1 MTEVFRLCDDYITR
15 RAALDPVA
23 AGMIGLSERG
33 WLAAREQ
40 AMRHTGFDL
49 KRWHTAAL
57 SLGPIGL
64 SGLTEALARA
74 GNGSG

>member
-1 MTEVFRLCDDYITR
+1 M
-15 RAALDPVA
+15 
-23 AGMIGLSERG
+23 AGWPGQAISYELGERG

-40 AMRHTGFDL
+40 AMRHPGFDL

-64 SGLTEALARA
+64 SGLTEALATA
-74 GNGSG
+74 GNGNGSGSGSGSG